1 MQKAFIGL
9 SALALTAAATT
20 PGLAQDTI
28 AAIRYPAACGE
39 YVAEYLGCLDYSD
52 LPETQAGP
60 DLGHPQSMERQAA
73 TRFHSR
79 EIAATADRAAHAS
92 RIARR
97 WHR

>member
-1 MQKAFIGL
+1 MQKIFIGL

-20 PGLAQDTI
+20 PGLAQDTT
-28 AAIRYPAACGE
+28 AAIRYPAACAE
-39 YVAEYLGCLDYSD
+39 HVAEYWGCLDYGD

-60 DLGHPQSMERQAA
+60 GLGHPQSMEPQAA
-73 TRFHSR
+73 TAFHAR
-79 EIAATADRAAHAS
+79 ESGAAPNRAAHAS

>member
-1 MQKAFIGL
+1 MQKIFIGL

-39 YVAEYLGCLDYSD
+39 YVAEYLGCLNYGD

-60 DLGHPQSMERQAA
+60 DLGRPQSIEPQAA
-73 TRFHSR
+73 TAFHAW
-79 EIAATADRAAHAS
+79 ETGATPNRAAHAS
-92 RIARR
+92 RNARH